1 MQWIAGKSAGWLSF
15 PLISGWVNE
24 IVELMVMQKL
34 KLNTYW
40 PQYVISRDVVSSVED
55 LLALCEV
62 VYLIGMI

>member
-62 VYLIGMI
+62 VYLIGTI